1 MFIVV
6 IKIYTRRWKHEENF
20 RKYICEFLHSRECR
34 RNFSFLISIKWCF
47 SYSSFN
53 RWGMY
58 SYSLKITIITM
69 RIVQKSWFFDIM
81 TYKEE
86 KLHFIM
92 LVSVWD
98 LELSS
103 ELFKMVT
110 NFLIPIL
117 VYVYTTVVAYITIP
131 AISLLIDFII
141 PSNHSEEK
149 SFPIELDYGVD
160 TQHYFYYLFIH
171 SYMTIAMIANL
182 IASCD
187 TTYMLYAQHGCALFA
202 IVR

>member
-1 MFIVV
+1 MFLLFFFQQMRDVLLF
-6 IKIYTRRWKHEENF
+6 IKNNHNYYANRPEK
-20 RKYICEFLHSRECR
+20 
-34 RNFSFLISIKWCF
+34 LILR
-47 SYSSFN
+47 YYDVQG
-53 RWGMY
+53 R
-58 SYSLKITIITM
+58 KITLYYACKCLRSRT
-69 RIVQKSWFFDIM
+69 FFR
-81 TYKEE
+81 
-86 KLHFIM
+86 
-92 LVSVWD
+92 
-98 LELSS
+98 
-103 ELFKMVT
+103 ELFKRVK

-160 TQHYFYYLFIH
+160 TQQYFYYLFIH

-187 TTYMLYAQHGCALFA
+187 TMYMLYAQHGCALFA